1 MTDLCLKREFQ
12 TGHSRAGLQHRD
24 IDANDLP
31 GLHKIDGRG
40 DLCRSSPSGA
50 CHPVFESLAA
60 AASSNAPFSSPCHP
74 SSSARTT

>member
-12 TGHSRAGLQHRD
+12 TGQSRAGLQYRD

-40 DLCRSSPSGA
+40 DLCRSLPQRR
-50 CHPVFESLAA
+50 PVIRRQDDKSQRVKF
-60 AASSNAPFSSPCHP
+60 C
-74 SSSARTT
+74 